1 MTPEALFGICNNV
14 AVLGWLLLIAAGRK
28 RWASGL
34 VTAVLIPLAL
44 ALTYAFLIATHWGES
59 KGGFS
64 TLSGVASL
72 FANRW
77 LLLAGWIHYL
87 AFDLF
92 IGNWEVRDAMK
103 HRMSH
108 WTVIPCLVLTF
119 LFGPAGLLSYFALRL
134 ATRRNLAINEVHQE
148 N

>member
-1 MTPEALFGICNNV
+1 MIV
-14 AVLGWLLLIAAGRK
+14 AGRK

-34 VTAVLIPLAL
+34 VSAVLIPLAL
-44 ALTYAFLIATHWGES
+44 GMVYSFLIPLHWGES
-59 KGGFS
+59 RGSFS
-64 TLSGVASL
+64 TLLGVAAL

-103 HRMSH
+103 HRISH
-108 WTVIPCLVLTF
+108 WTVIPCLVLTL

-134 ATRRNLAINEVHQE
+134 ATRRNLAINEVPQE